1 MRSGTQHLPV
11 ILLLG
16 RRSKS
21 HDEVDTWLAE
31 SRYSTHEAN
40 DVFQALEQVSDFT
53 VRDTPDVVFLH
64 VDSLDV
70 EREMLEHMLFSAVG
84 EPCASIIAFSENE
97 PRTGAYAGGL
107 VGLERQLDRLIPHSQ
122 QVN

>member
-21 HDEVDTWLAE
+21 HDDVDTWLAE

-53 VRDTPDVVFLH
+53 VRDMPDVVFLH
-64 VDSLDV
+64 VDQLET
-70 EREMLEHMLFSAVG
+70 ERKMLELMLVSAVG
-84 EPCASIIAFSENE
+84 EPCASIIAFSDQD
-97 PRTGAYAGGL
+97 TKAGIPTNGL